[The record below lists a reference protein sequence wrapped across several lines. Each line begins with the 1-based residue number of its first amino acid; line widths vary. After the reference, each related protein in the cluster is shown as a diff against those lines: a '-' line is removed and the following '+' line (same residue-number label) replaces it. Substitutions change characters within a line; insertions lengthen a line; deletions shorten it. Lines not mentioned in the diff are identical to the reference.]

1 MIHSPGTIPIPP
13 AEVVVGIPAELLRRR
28 PDVQQAERIAA
39 LQSARIG
46 IAEAEFYPH
55 FAITGNI
62 GVQAQNF
69 SNLFNSQSLVGQIG
83 PGFNWNVLNYGRI
96 KNNVIAQDARFQQAV
111 LTYRDTV
118 LRANEEVENGIVGLL
133 RER

>member
-1 MIHSPGTIPIPP
+1 MIHSPGTIPVPP

-28 PDVQQAERIAA
+28 PDVQQAERAAA

-55 FAITGNI
+55 IAITGTI

-69 SNLFNSQSLVGQIG
+69 SNCSIPKASSVKS
-83 PGFNWNVLNYGRI
+83 V
-96 KNNVIAQDARFQQAV
+96 
-111 LTYRDTV
+111 RDST
-118 LRANEEVENGIVGLL
+118 GIS
-133 RER
+133 